1 MRIPGAENPLDDSAV
16 HPENYALVEK
26 MAEKVGVPVKEM
38 VGNADAVKGIKLDEF
53 LSDEVGRATL
63 EDILKELQKPSRDPR
78 KEFRYAKF
86 DDRIKTINDLVT
98 GSWMEGVVT
107 NVANFGA
114 FVDIGVHQDGLVHIS
129 EISDKYVTDAK
140 DVLTVGD
147 VVKVRVVAV
156 DANQKRISLSMK
168 QVSTD
173 GVAGAGANGPRGQ
186 RVGGPRGN
194 FGHRDD
200 RGARPQGGIQGH
212 ATIADLKN
220 KIAGKERPGFAQKK
234 PQAAQPAKLN
244 ALLKSMKKGF

>member
-1 MRIPGAENPLDDSAV
+1 M
-16 HPENYALVEK
+16 
-26 MAEKVGVPVKEM
+26 
-38 VGNADAVKGIKLDEF
+38 
-53 LSDEVGRATL
+53 
-63 EDILKELQKPSRDPR
+63 
-78 KEFRYAKF
+78 
-86 DDRIKTINDLVT
+86 
-98 GSWMEGVVT
+98 
-107 NVANFGA
+107 
-114 FVDIGVHQDGLVHIS
+114 
-129 EISDKYVTDAK
+129 
-140 DVLTVGD
+140 
-147 VVKVRVVAV
+147 VKVRVVAV

-168 QVSTD
+168 QEQTD

-234 PQAAQPAKLN
+234 PNAAQPAKLN

>member
-1 MRIPGAENPLDDSAV
+1 
-16 HPENYALVEK
+16 
-26 MAEKVGVPVKEM
+26 
-38 VGNADAVKGIKLDEF
+38 
-53 LSDEVGRATL
+53 L

-168 QVSTD
+168 QEQTD

-186 RVGGPRGN
+186 RVGGPRGV
-194 FGHRDD
+194 GHRDD

-220 KIAGKERPGFAQKK
+220 KIAGKERPGMQPQKK
-234 PQAAQPAKLN
+234 PNAAQPQKLN